1 MRMTKRRLALIAA
14 PIVLIGLVALAPG
27 RSIMLGYDFTGFR
40 GETRA
45 TEGSR
50 LARAETPADAPALV
64 SLAYLI
70 DDLLREPTVLRSA
83 AEPSPRLA
91 YERVL

>member
-1 MRMTKRRLALIAA
+1 MPKRRRALMLAPIALIALA
-14 PIVLIGLVALAPG
+14 ALAPG

-40 GETRA
+40 SDTAPVGKSAGERA
-45 TEGSR
+45 VTN
-50 LARAETPADAPALV
+50 ETALV

-70 DDLLREPTVLRSA
+70 DDLLNEPTVLRSA